1 LYSWPPLEYVRCIAP
16 KWGSWGRGRGREG
29 GKYGSTA
36 LTVFIQ
42 MNKYQI
48 PYNSNT
54 TSGTNKK

>member
-1 LYSWPPLEYVRCIAP
+1 MSDVRCIAP
-16 KWGSWGRGRGREG
+16 KWVSGGGGEGEG

-36 LTVFIQ
+36 LTVFTQ

>member
-1 LYSWPPLEYVRCIAP
+1 MSDILHQNGPA
-16 KWGSWGRGRGREG
+16 GGRKG
-29 GKYGSTA
+29 GKDGSTV
-36 LTVFIQ
+36 LTVFIR